1 MLAGTVLIMGMIT
14 AEALY
19 PGYHTGVD
27 TISHLASAEP
37 SATVFNASIIVAGFL
52 YIVGAALFNRCEFR
66 WWLSIPTMLMG
77 IGAVG
82 VGLFPSYTGAPHAV
96 FAIMA
101 FGSGS
106 LAAVLSSRILDPPF
120 KYISLAL
127 GVMALLALVLFSF
140 MWMTEPFGPL
150 GEGGMERWVAYPVFL
165 WGFGFGGYLMGG
177 AGKGRQ

>member
-1 MLAGTVLIMGMIT
+1 MGMIT

-27 TISHLASAEP
+27 TISYLASAEP
-37 SATVFNASIIVAGFL
+37 SATIFNASIILAGSL

-66 WWLSIPTMLMG
+66 WWLSVPTMLMG
-77 IGAVG
+77 VGTVG
-82 VGLFPSYTGAPHAV
+82 VGLFPLYTGAPHAV

-106 LAAVLSSRILDPPF
+106 MAAVLSSRILKPPF
-120 KYISLAL
+120 KYISLVLGAVAL
-127 GVMALLALVLFSF
+127 FALVLFSY
-140 MWMTEPFGPL
+140 MWMIEPFGPL

-177 AGKGRQ
+177 AGKDRQ